1 MECPIIPLKDKVVIL
16 PHEEEEQKYGNIIV
30 PNTGQEKPEIGKVMA
45 VGPGRVSDE
54 GTLIPTNVKVGQNV
68 IVPKFGAQIVVIE
81 NETYIVTSENDIL
94 GIIKNKEQGGNLPT
108 STKDGVTVAK
118 TIELKDPIENLGAQM
133 VKQAAVQTGDI
144 AGDGTT
150 TSTLLAKE
158 LIEKGMNNLTQKR
171 NAVAIK
177 KGMEKATKMIINS
190 LKEIST
196 DISSED
202 QIKQVA
208 TISANN
214 DEEVGNL
221 IAAAMDKVGI
231 EGVVTVEE
239 SKSYETTLET
249 VEGMQFDRG
258 YKSPYFVTDNSSM
271 QAQLDDPYI
280 LLYDGKISAV
290 KELLPI
296 LENVSQQNKSL
307 FIIAEDI
314 DGEALA
320 AMIVNKMRGILK
332 CCAVKAPDFG
342 ERRTHILEDIATLT
356 GGTVISKQK
365 GMRLDKITFDDLG
378 TSRGVT
384 IEKERT
390 TIVDGNG
397 TEESITARLEEIKDQ
412 IDRADSNY
420 AIETLQNRLAKMAG
434 GVAVINVGGFTE
446 TEMKEKKDRVDDA
459 LHATRAA
466 LDEGI
471 VPGGGTALLQARN
484 NINISLND
492 KDEQIGV
499 EILLNAI
506 EKPFIQILLN
516 AGIEKY
522 HSILSKC
529 ENSTKGYN
537 IKTEKYV
544 NMIKDGIIDP
554 TKVTRIALEN
564 AVSVAGTMLITEC
577 TIVDDPKKEKNN
589 EVPMMGM

>member
-1 MECPIIPLKDKVVIL
+1 MSKIIETGSDSRAKLLRGVEKLAKAVVTTLGPNGRNVVI
-16 PHEEEEQKYGNIIV
+16 
-30 PNTGQEKPEIGKVMA
+30 
-45 VGPGRVSDE
+45 
-54 GTLIPTNVKVGQNV
+54 
-68 IVPKFGAQIVVIE
+68 AQ
-81 NETYIVTSENDIL
+81 
-94 GIIKNKEQGGNLPT
+94 QGGMLPQ

-118 TIELKDPIENLGAQM
+118 TVTLKDPVENLGAQM
-133 VKQAAVQTGDI
+133 VKQAAVQTGDS

-158 LIEKGMNNLTQKR
+158 LIAEGMNHLSQKH

-177 KGMEKATKMIINS
+177 RGMDKTAREIVNH
-190 LKEIST
+190 LKEMST

-214 DEEVGNL
+214 DTEVGNL
-221 IAAAMDKVGI
+221 IAAAMDKVGR

-239 SKSYETTLET
+239 SKTHETTLET

-258 YKSPYFVTDNSSM
+258 YKSPYFVTDNSTM

-280 LLYDGKISAV
+280 LLYDGRISAV

-296 LENVSQQNKSL
+296 LEAVSQQNKSL
-307 FIIAEDI
+307 VIISEDI

-356 GGTVISKQK
+356 GGTLISKQK
-365 GMRLDKITFDDLG
+365 GHRLDKITFDQLG
-378 TSRGVT
+378 TARGVT
-384 IEKERT
+384 IEKEKT

-397 TEESITARLEEIKDQ
+397 TEEEIASRLNEIKDQ
-412 IDRADSNY
+412 IERASSNY
-420 AIETLQNRLAKMAG
+420 ATEQLQQRLAKMAG

-446 TEMKEKKDRVDDA
+446 TEMKERKDRVDDA

-471 VPGGGTALLQARN
+471 VAGGGVALLEARHKLREAN
-484 NINISLND
+484 QLVCEG
-492 KDEQIGV
+492 DETIGA

-506 EKPFIQILLN
+506 EKPFIQIIKN
-516 AGIEKY
+516 AGIDKY
-522 HSILSKC
+522 HAILAAV
-529 ENSTKGYN
+529 EHDFKGYN
-537 IKTEKYV
+537 IKTEQYV
-544 NMIKDGIIDP
+544 DMIEEGIIDP
-554 TKVTRIALEN
+554 TKVTRTALEN

-577 TIVDDPKKEKNN
+577 TIVDDPKEEDKAD
-589 EVPMMGM
+589 PMSMMGM

>member
-1 MECPIIPLKDKVVIL
+1 MSKIIKTGRISRSQLLKGASQLAEAVITTLGPNGRNVVIA
-16 PHEEEEQKYGNIIV
+16 QK
-30 PNTGQEKPEIGKVMA
+30 
-45 VGPGRVSDE
+45 
-54 GTLIPTNVKVGQNV
+54 
-68 IVPKFGAQIVVIE
+68 
-81 NETYIVTSENDIL
+81 
-94 GIIKNKEQGGNLPT
+94 GGNLPT

-133 VKQAAVQTGDI
+133 VKQAAIKTGEI

-158 LIEKGMNNLTQKR
+158 LIEEGMNCLSQKH

-177 KGMEKATKMIINS
+177 KGMEKASQMIVHQLRSIS
-190 LKEIST
+190 L
-196 DISSED
+196 DIDSED

-214 DEEVGNL
+214 DEEIGTL
-221 IAAAMDKVGI
+221 IATAIDKVGL

-258 YKSPYFVTDNSSM
+258 YKSPYFVTDNSTM
-271 QAQLDDPYI
+271 QAQLDEPYI
-280 LLYDGKISAV
+280 LLYDGKISGV

-296 LENVSQQNKSL
+296 LESVSSQNKSL
-307 FIIAEDI
+307 LIIAEDI

-356 GGTVISKQK
+356 NGTVISKQK
-365 GMRLDKITFDDLG
+365 GMRLDKITFDQLG

-384 IEKERT
+384 VEKDKT

-397 TEESITARLEEIKDQ
+397 TEEAIKNRLEEIKDQ
-412 IDRADSNY
+412 TERAESNY
-420 AIETLQNRLAKMAG
+420 AKEQLQQRLAKMAG
-434 GVAVINVGGFTE
+434 GIAVINVGGFIE

-466 LDEGI
+466 IDEGI
-471 VPGGGTALLQARN
+471 VPGGGAALLQARKKSN
-484 NINISLND
+484 KLNTSD
-492 KDEQIGV
+492 KDEQLGA
-499 EILLNAI
+499 EILFNAI
-506 EKPFIQILLN
+506 EKPFIQILRN

-522 HSILSKC
+522 HGILSKC
-529 ENSTKGYN
+529 ESSTKGYN
-537 IKTEKYV
+537 IKTDKYV
-544 NMIKDGIIDP
+544 DMVKEGIIDP
-554 TKVTRIALEN
+554 TKVTRTALEN
-564 AVSVAGTMLITEC
+564 AVSVAGTILITEC
-577 TIVDDPKKEKNN
+577 TVVDDPEEDKKE
-589 EVPMMGM
+589 EIPMMGM